1 MRPKQNIYI
10 ILPSHSAN
18 SHHLNMRGQGRKP
31 EETHQPVSSSWTPP
45 QLYEGSTDA
54 MAPALLHLPQHQQPV
69 LGQVLVLPPALKPHH
84 LPHRLN
90 ILGLR
95 PLLHRVFP
103 AAHRLSNE
111 GEEELLGARL
121 PALPALRE
129 GLGPPPSNLT
139 SRTSG
144 CFYKAWI
151 C

>member
-1 MRPKQNIYI
+1 
-10 ILPSHSAN
+10 
-18 SHHLNMRGQGRKP
+18 
-31 EETHQPVSSSWTPP
+31 
-45 QLYEGSTDA
+45 

-121 PALPALRE
+121 PALPALRKASVP
-129 GLGPPPSNLT
+129 LPPILLLHGPLDVFT
-139 SRTSG
+139 KLE
-144 CFYKAWI
+144 FAK
-151 C
+151 